1 MSSIKSPIN
10 SHGSNL
16 SNADSRHSNLV
27 FLKLGGSLITDKQ
40 QPYTLRPHRLAQL
53 AQEIAEAC
61 HQNPTL
67 QLVLGH
73 GAGSFAHIPA
83 KKYNTRQ
90 GVYTAEQ
97 WCGFAEVWREAAM
110 LNHHVMEALNQ
121 AKLPAIA
128 LPPSAAVT
136 AQDGKLSAWHIK
148 PIELALKAGLL
159 PVIFGDVIFDTVRG
173 GTIFSTED
181 LFTYLAKNLYPR
193 RILLAGIEAG
203 VWADYPS
210 CTQLIPEIT
219 PQSFTEISKSIS
231 GSKATDVTGGM
242 ASKVQQSLALVQEL
256 PGLQVLI
263 FSGEKEGNI
272 LNALAGKH
280 IGTCIKT

>member
-1 MSSIKSPIN
+1 MTSLQSPIT
-10 SHGSNL
+10 HVH
-16 SNADSRHSNLV
+16 SRFSNLV

-40 QPYTLRPHRLAQL
+40 KPYTLRPQMLAQL

-61 HQNPTL
+61 RQNPTL

-73 GAGSFAHIPA
+73 GAGSFAHTPA
-83 KKYNTRQ
+83 KKFGTRQ

-97 WCGFAEVWREAAM
+97 WRGFAEVWREAAM
-110 LNHHVMEALNQ
+110 LNRYVMEALYKAN
-121 AKLPAIA
+121 LPAIA

-136 AQDGKLSAWHIK
+136 AQDGKMSAWDLK
-148 PIELALKAGLL
+148 PIESALNAGLL

-181 LFTYLAKNLYPR
+181 LFAHLAKYLHPQ

-219 PQSFTEISKSIS
+219 PQSFTEIQKSVS

-256 PGLQVLI
+256 PELQVLI
-263 FSGEKEGNI
+263 FSGEEAGNI
-272 LNALAGKH
+272 INALAGKNY
-280 IGTCIKT
+280 GTCIKA